1 MVTPA
6 SRQRGLAYLALVF
19 GVAVLGIASAAVS
32 ELWSTAQKREKERQL
47 LIVGNQ
53 FRQAIG
59 RYYEASP
66 GGAKKYPYSLE
77 DLLKDNRHLVTHRH
91 LRKIYPDPI
100 TGKVKWGLVQA
111 PTGGIM
117 GVHSVSEQKPLK
129 SANFEPK
136 DKEFEE
142 KEKYTDWKFV
152 YVPSVPQRVN
162 PASEDNS
169 NSPTRSTVNA
179 ANNNSSAKEK
189 PALQPLPF
197 LN

>member
-1 MVTPA
+1 MVSRHQHCLCPA
-6 SRQRGLAYLALVF
+6 EQHGLTYLALIF
-19 GVAVLGIASAAVS
+19 AVAILSLASAAAS
-32 ELWSTAQKREKERQL
+32 ELWSTAQRRDKEREL

-77 DLLKDNRHLVTHRH
+77 DLLKDNRHLVAHRH

-100 TGKVKWGLVQA
+100 TGKAEWGIVQA

-117 GVHSVSEQKPLK
+117 GIYSLSEGKPLK

-142 KEKYTDWKFV
+142 KEKYSEWKFTYAPPMQESSQV
-152 YVPSVPQRVN
+152 KQKSVQ
-162 PASEDNS
+162 
-169 NSPTRSTVNA
+169 
-179 ANNNSSAKEK
+179 K
-189 PALQPLPF
+189 
-197 LN
+197 

>member
-1 MVTPA
+1 MVN
-6 SRQRGLAYLALVF
+6 RGCHRYCHAGQQGLTYLALIF
-19 GVAVLGIASAAVS
+19 AVAILSLASAAAS
-32 ELWSTAQKREKERQL
+32 ELWSTAQRRDKEREL

-66 GGAKKYPYSLE
+66 GGAKQYPHSLG
-77 DLLKDNRHLVTHRH
+77 DLLKDNRHLVAHRH

-100 TGKVKWGLVQA
+100 TSKAEWGLVQA

-117 GVHSVSEQKPLK
+117 GVHSLSEQTPLK

-142 KEKYTDWKFV
+142 KEKYSEWEFV
-152 YVPSVPQRVN
+152 YVPPL
-162 PASEDNS
+162 PPG
-169 NSPTRSTVNA
+169 SPTPPETNVNVRD
-179 ANNNSSAKEK
+179 
-189 PALQPLPF
+189 
-197 LN
+197 